1 MTLADDPLVTI
12 DVHDVVRGQVL
23 HVDEREGSEADE
35 YKDVANKSQI
45 VVLELMG
52 YDGLQLFLGQEFPF
66 LAVRADVELRKWVLA
81 GASVPRAERRGIL
94 PL

>member
-1 MTLADDPLVTI
+1 MSLADNPLVAV
-12 DVHDVVRGQVL
+12 DVHDVVRSQVL

-52 YDGLQLFLGQEFPF
+52 YDGLQFFHGLY
-66 LAVRADVELRKWVLA
+66 
-81 GASVPRAERRGIL
+81 
-94 PL
+94 

>member
-1 MTLADDPLVTI
+1 MKTNKNVYLYN
-12 DVHDVVRGQVL
+12 GYSKK
-23 HVDEREGSEADE
+23 GCEADE

-52 YDGLQLFLGQEFPF
+52 YDSLQFFFGQELPF
-66 LAVRADVELRKWVLA
+66 LAIRADVELRERVLA